1 MKHFKNSR
9 PPSQHSEVNRRRR
22 RTNIL
27 LGCITAVFFIC
38 WGPLVLYTIL
48 YEFTPHIFP
57 QQTVLASVG
66 YTLSL
71 LFGMLTP
78 IANPVFYGILND
90 PFQEVVRK
98 RFPCLFVPRSWKT
111 ILHWPGQQN
120 QQALSDLIGMDQQ
133 HLVIQENG
141 QEVVTARSPMVENHN
156 LAMDNSSGAKVIKH
170 FSLSLMRLPK

>member
-1 MKHFKNSR
+1 
-9 PPSQHSEVNRRRR
+9 
-22 RTNIL
+22 L

-48 YEFTPHIFP
+48 YEFTPEIFP

-98 RFPCLFVPRSWKT
+98 RFPWLFVKRSWET
-111 ILHWPGQQN
+111 ILCWPRQQI
-120 QQALSDLIGMDQQ
+120 QHSLPDAPGMDLQQ
-133 HLVIQENG
+133 LVIDDNIIEDFGGRTTNG
-141 QEVVTARSPMVENHN
+141 EHN
-156 LAMDNSSGAKVIKH
+156 LAMENSPDELPNRSQARMNNNETDLVENKNKV
-170 FSLSLMRLPK
+170 LSETSV